1 MSVNLLIYIAEEG
14 ADAERLATLTG
25 YLRKELLQADVADVT
40 APPAGE
46 APPGSRAIDPS
57 LVGALLV
64 DLGQSMTGL
73 ESVISVIRSWLDR
86 GQPAG
91 RGVRLQLG
99 DDVIELSQA
108 TGADQERLVQLF
120 IGSHSATARE
130 PS

>member
-1 MSVNLLIYIAEEG
+1 MSVNLLIHIAEEG

-73 ESVISVIRSWLDR
+73 ESVISVIRSWLGR

-108 TGADQERLVQLF
+108 TDADQERLVQLF
-120 IGSHSATARE
+120 IGGHSATARE